1 MPDII
6 ESFRRDH
13 VNMLTLLNLLE
24 SQIQMF
30 AQGRSPDYEII
41 EGILHYC
48 RNYPDLEHHPKED
61 LVFNMMRERTPEITN
76 EVGDLET
83 LHKNLAD
90 LTRRLSAAIRQILLE
105 AEIDRRS
112 VARLARDFI
121 SSYRQHIEME
131 EANFFPAAETLL
143 TCQDWMEIEGNIGQ
157 REDPLFGAHVAE
169 EFQELRENVLRWH
182 ELGPT
187 TESV

>member
-6 ESFRRDH
+6 ESLRRDH
-13 VNMLTLLNLLE
+13 VNMLTLLSVLD
-24 SQIQMF
+24 SHIQMF
-30 AQGRSPDYEII
+30 AQGGSPDYEII

-48 RNYPDLEHHPKED
+48 RNYPDIEHHPKED

-76 EVGDLET
+76 EVGNLET

-112 VARLARDFI
+112 VARLAREFI

-131 EANFFPAAETLL
+131 EAKFFPAAETLL
-143 TCQDWMEIEGNIGQ
+143 TSQDWMEIERKIGPRQ
-157 REDPLFGAHVAE
+157 NPLSGAHVAE